1 MLLSLFSSTLG
12 WSLARQD
19 ISHLKST
26 RQNQNEEKLI
36 VLTKWTKPRLINWVI
51 NGLLVPVSVHTTQH
65 DIWDNNQPDQADNRR
80 KWKWGVLS
88 KKSSWDCCECH
99 QPAWHVGQSCRLP
112 HQARHFQGAKVIIR
126 VVLQTKDVQVSLVKL
141 LILLIMLILNII
153 LILLYTDHTIL
164 RDYIERLCKLYWPY

>member
-51 NGLLVPVSVHTTQH
+51 NGLLVPVSVHASQH
-65 DIWDNNQPDQADNRR
+65 NIRDNNQPDQADNRR

-88 KKSSWDCCECH
+88 KKSSWDCCECN

-112 HQARHFQGAKVIIR
+112 HQARHFQGAKVIIWR
-126 VVLQTKDVQVSLVKL
+126 AVTNQRRASFTCK
-141 LILLIMLILNII
+141 
-153 LILLYTDHTIL
+153 TAHTAHNAHSEHNTHTAL
-164 RDYIERLCKLYWPY
+164 HWSYYIERLYWKTM